1 MAKSVS
7 TDVLDGALNVLKTS
21 VTKMVVCSAQ
31 PLTFTDANTTMKLA
45 EVVMAAA
52 DFTLAAGVTSG
63 RRVTIAAKTAV
74 PVLTA
79 GSATHLALLD
89 VTGTRLLYVTT
100 SSAQA
105 LTTGGTVNITA
116 WDVEIANPV

>member
-1 MAKSVS
+1 MAKAVS
-7 TDVLDGALNVLKTS
+7 TDVLDGALNILKIN

-31 PLTFTDANTTMKLA
+31 PLTFTDANTTYKLA

-63 RRVTIAAKTAV
+63 RRVTMAAKSAV
-74 PVLTA
+74 PVLTT
-79 GSATHLALLD
+79 GSATHVALLD
-89 VTGTRLLYVTT
+89 VTGSRLLYVTT
-100 SSAQA
+100 TTTQA
-105 LTTGGTVNITA
+105 LTAGGTVTTTA

>member
-7 TDVLDGALNVLKTS
+7 TDVLDGALTVLKTN

-31 PLTFTDANTTMKLA
+31 PLTYTDANTTMKLA
-45 EVVMAAA
+45 EVVMATA
-52 DFTLAAGVTSG
+52 DFILAAGVTSG
-63 RRVTIAAKTAV
+63 RRATIAAKTAV

-79 GSATHLALLD
+79 GSATHVALLD
-89 VTGTRLLYVTT
+89 VTGQRLLYVTT
-100 SSAQA
+100 STAQA